1 MACGTRTNAAVTALI
16 GARVDVA
23 HAGVDEALS

>member
-1 MACGTRTNAAVTALI
+1 MASRTRTNAVVTALI

-23 HAGVDEALS
+23 HAGVDETLS